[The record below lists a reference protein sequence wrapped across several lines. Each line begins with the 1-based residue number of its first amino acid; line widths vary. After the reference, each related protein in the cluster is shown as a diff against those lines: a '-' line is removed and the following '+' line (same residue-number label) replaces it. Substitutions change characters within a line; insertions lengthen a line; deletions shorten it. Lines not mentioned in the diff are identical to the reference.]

1 MVPELRRAFNSRF
14 TEEKYQEKVRRLE
27 AEAGHPIGF
36 RICETPLFL
45 SAAVTG
51 ELVEAVEE
59 IVDTVI
65 SPAYLKESERAV
77 PPGLSVPGEDAH
89 TAFLQ
94 VDFALVQG
102 EDGGIHPQLIELQ
115 GFPSVYS
122 FQWLLDRVTRQVDR
136 IDDLVGMDDIPAGLT
151 PYFNGLDDAGYADC
165 LREMIVGDCDP
176 ENVVL
181 LEIDPSGQKTRVDFS
196 VTERL
201 FGVRSVDV
209 RDVIER
215 QGRLFYQREGEGG
228 KSRREVPI
236 HRIYNRVIFD
246 EMERRGVSLDPVF
259 RRELDVHWVG
269 HPNWFL
275 KISKFTLPFLRG
287 RYVPRSYFVSDLNEL
302 PQDLEN
308 YVLKPLYSFAGLGV
322 EIGVTAERLRSIDQP
337 EHYILQRRVEYA
349 PLIETPDGGAKAEI
363 RMMLVWEEGKRP
375 ILINNLVRVSK
386 GLMSGVDFNK
396 DKTWIGA
403 SLGYHPTV

>member
-1 MVPELRRAFNSRF
+1 MVPELRRDFNSRF
-14 TEEKYQEKVRRLE
+14 TEERYQEKVRRLE

-45 SAAVTG
+45 SAQVTR
-51 ELVEAVEE
+51 ELAEAVEE

-65 SPAYLKESERAV
+65 SPAYLKESERAI
-77 PPGLSVPGEDAH
+77 PPGLAVPGEDAH
-89 TAFLQ
+89 TTFLQ
-94 VDFALVQG
+94 IDFALVQG
-102 EDGGIHPQLIELQ
+102 ADGAIHPQLIELQ

-136 IDDLVGMDDIPAGLT
+136 IDDLAGTDEIPAGLT
-151 PYFNGLDDAGYADC
+151 PYFAGLDDAGYAAC
-165 LREMIVGDCDP
+165 LRDAIVADCDP

-181 LEIDPSGQKTRVDFS
+181 LEIDPLHQKTRVDFS

-201 FGVRSVDV
+201 LGVRPVDV
-209 RDVIER
+209 REVIER
-215 QGRLFYQREGEGG
+215 RGRLFYSNAG
-228 KSRREVPI
+228 REVPI

-246 EMERRGVSLDPVF
+246 EMERRDLSLDPVF

-275 KISKFTLPFLRG
+275 RISKFTLPFLRG
-287 RYVPRSYFVSDLNEL
+287 RYVPESHFVSDLGAL
-302 PQDLEN
+302 PGDLEN

-322 EIGVTAERLRSIDQP
+322 EVGVTAERLRSIERP

-349 PLIETPDGGAKAEI
+349 PLIETPDGGAKAEV
-363 RMMLVWEEGKRP
+363 RMMLVWKEGKRP

-403 SLGYHPTV
+403 SLGYHPPV